1 MIKNGYHYIKRPNHP
16 NANKN
21 GWIKRSRY
29 NMTIKLGRQLY
40 QGEDVHHNSGDKL
53 DDSLDNI
60 RLVTH
65 SEHSKITAKCQT
77 DNKGVCHCN
86 RPWSNKTYRGY
97 EIKGF
102 NLKKIFHLLHYS

>member
-1 MIKNGYHYIKRPNHP
+1 MYIKRPNHP

-40 QGEDVHHNSGDKL
+40 DGEDVHHISGDKL
-53 DDSLDNI
+53 DDSMENI
-60 RLVTH
+60 EVYDHATH
-65 SEHSKITAKCQT
+65 SRITSL
-77 DNKGVCHCN
+77 DRPGGVCFCN
-86 RPWSNKTYRGY
+86 HDSSTRTYKGY

-102 NLKKIFHLLHYS
+102 NFKRLFKLARSI